1 MEQRERVGEGRE
13 LRPLHVLIPQTLIG
27 KHRAAEV
34 GRNETGRDV
43 CFALDLPKS
52 SLKRDQSSLCTRSER
67 FQSNRDQMG
76 EKELPVYQ
84 FRARG

>member
-1 MEQRERVGEGRE
+1 MEQRDRVAEGRE
-13 LRPLHVLIPQTLIG
+13 LQPLHVLIPQTLTG
-27 KHRAAEV
+27 KHRAAGV

-52 SLKRDQSSLCTRSER
+52 SLKRDQSSLYTRSEQ

-76 EKELPVYQ
+76 ETELPVYQ